1 MTDWTP
7 LLLIEPISILAY
19 LVFGMVGFGST
30 LVSAPVLAHLLPV
43 STVVPAMAM
52 TDFIGTTANGLRLSA
67 NLVCVEVWRLAPGM
81 LVGSGLGT
89 WVLLAVPVST
99 LMLLLGLFV
108 VAYAVY
114 GLRRKGADRAVK
126 ARWSWLYG
134 ACGGVLSALFGAGGW
149 VYSLYLT
156 GRMQDPRQVLAT
168 QSAVLIVSSSIRV
181 TLFALAGRYFEKPI
195 LWLVLALLPAMAI
208 GLYLGHRINLRMNR
222 QRFMKVLYSVLLL
235 TGSSLILRSVIGA

>member
-1 MTDWTP
+1 MEWTH
-7 LLLIEPISILAY
+7 LLVIEPISVLAY

-30 LVSAPVLAHLLPV
+30 LVSAPVLAHLLPI
-43 STVVPAMAM
+43 STVVPAMAL

-67 NLVCVEVWRLAPGM
+67 NLVRLEVWRLAPGM
-81 LVGSGLGT
+81 LLGSGLGT
-89 WVLLAVPVST
+89 WILLAVPVST

-108 VAYAVY
+108 VGYAIY
-114 GLRRKGADRAVK
+114 GLRRRGAERQVSP
-126 ARWSWLYG
+126 RLSWLYG

-168 QSAVLIVSSSIRV
+168 QSAVLILSSSIRV
-181 TLFALAGRYFEKPI
+181 TLFAIAGRYFEKPI
-195 LWLVLALLPAMAI
+195 LWLVLALLPAMVI
-208 GLYLGHRINLRMNR
+208 GLYLGHRINLKMDR

-235 TGSSLILRSVIGA
+235 TGSSLILRAIFGV

>member
-1 MTDWTP
+1 MEWAH
-7 LLLIEPISILAY
+7 LLVIEPISVLAY

-43 STVVPAMAM
+43 STVVPAMAL

-67 NLVCVEVWRLAPGM
+67 NLVRIEVWRLAPGM
-81 LVGSGLGT
+81 LLGSGLGT
-89 WVLLAVPVST
+89 WILLAVPVST

-108 VAYAVY
+108 VGYAIY
-114 GLRRKGADRAVK
+114 GLGRRGAERRVSPH
-126 ARWSWLYG
+126 WSWLYG

-168 QSAVLIVSSSIRV
+168 QSAVLILSSSIRV
-181 TLFALAGRYFEKPI
+181 TLFAIAGRYFEKPI
-195 LWLVLALLPAMAI
+195 LWLVLALLPAMVI
-208 GLYLGHRINLRMNR
+208 GLYLGHRINLKIDR

-235 TGSSLILRSVIGA
+235 TGSSLILRSIFGA